1 MGFPRSVL
9 TRKPRPR
16 PREAVDRKGGS
27 ADTASAPSFQNE
39 KLSRNE
45 TRLDGDASLRLA
57 RELRNAT
64 QHTGQLFGDDLRT
77 AYQLL
82 ARVLQHESRQQ
93 GFELAAMRD
102 AGFHEVGGGGSAL
115 GDGPPP
121 GGTSP
126 LGGGGAWAR
135 AEAGDATGRCWARA
149 GPAVGRQRWL
159 GVWRDLCGSRDLVP
173 LLHTDT
179 APGTQCSHRPALQ
192 GGEPSHSPRSPCPCP
207 HAPAQIPPVTPGS

>member
-9 TRKPRPR
+9 TRKPRPPLGSGGWGR
-16 PREAVDRKGGS
+16 GS
-27 ADTASAPSFQNE
+27 ADATSAPSFQNE

-93 GFELAAMRD
+93 GFELAATRD
-102 AGFHEVGGGGSAL
+102 AGFHEVGGGGSA
-115 GDGPPP
+115 P
-121 GGTSP
+121 GRTSP
-126 LGGGGAWAR
+126 LGGGGTWAR
-135 AEAGDATGRCWARA
+135 AEAGDAAGGCWARA

-159 GVWRDLCGSRDLVP
+159 GVWRDLRGSRDLVP
-173 LLHTDT
+173 LLHTDM
-179 APGTQCSHRPALQ
+179 APGAQCSHRPALQ
-192 GGEPSHSPRSPCPCP
+192 GGEPSHSPRSPCP
-207 HAPAQIPPVTPGS
+207 HAPAQTPRVTPGS

>member
-1 MGFPRSVL
+1 MGFARSVL
-9 TRKPRPR
+9 TRKPH

-27 ADTASAPSFQNE
+27 ADAASAPSFQNE

-93 GFELAAMRD
+93 GFELAATRD

-115 GDGPPP
+115 GGGPPP

-126 LGGGGAWAR
+126 LGGGGTWAR
-135 AEAGDATGRCWARA
+135 AEAGDAA
-149 GPAVGRQRWL
+149 GG
-159 GVWRDLCGSRDLVP
+159 C
-173 LLHTDT
+173 
-179 APGTQCSHRPALQ
+179 
-192 GGEPSHSPRSPCPCP
+192 
-207 HAPAQIPPVTPGS
+207 

>member
-1 MGFPRSVL
+1 M
-9 TRKPRPR
+9 
-16 PREAVDRKGGS
+16 
-27 ADTASAPSFQNE
+27 
-39 KLSRNE
+39 
-45 TRLDGDASLRLA
+45 DGDASLRLA

-93 GFELAAMRD
+93 GFELAATRD

-115 GDGPPP
+115 GGGPPP

-126 LGGGGAWAR
+126 LGGGGTWAR
-135 AEAGDATGRCWARA
+135 AEAGDAAGGCWARA

-159 GVWRDLCGSRDLVP
+159 CVWRDLCGSRDLVP

-179 APGTQCSHRPALQ
+179 APGAQCSHRPALQ
-192 GGEPSHSPRSPCPCP
+192 GGEPSHSPRSPCPCL